1 MTSEIT
7 NKKEMLDMVRVIYP
21 QLEDVSDVE
30 LMKAIALV
38 NKLGLDPLKREVHFV
53 PFKKSVQVVVSYL
66 EYVKRA
72 EKTGLLNGWE
82 VEVGKDELGEYAIV
96 KIYRKDWEYPFT
108 WKTYLNEVKKDNS
121 TWKQMPIFMLK
132 KVAITQ
138 AFRICFPSE
147 TSYLPYEEA
156 EIAQSFR
163 IIPSETSHLPS
174 EEAEVKEQ
182 EQIET
187 KTISEKQR
195 KFLWAIAKEENLTEE
210 EVREIIKSFGYES
223 TKDISIEV
231 FDNIMNAI
239 REAGERKKLNKETED
254 EQGND
259 SQLEY

>member
-1 MTSEIT
+1 MTNAIT
-7 NKKEMLDMVRVIYP
+7 NKKEMLDMVRIIYP
-21 QLEDVSDVE
+21 HLKDVSDVE

-38 NKLGLDPLKREVHFV
+38 NKLGLDPLKKEVHFV
-53 PFKKSVQVVVSYL
+53 PFKNSVQVVVSYL

-82 VEVGKDELGEYAIV
+82 VEAGKDELGEYAIV
-96 KIYRKDWEYPFT
+96 RIYRKDWQYPFT
-108 WKTYLNEVKKDNS
+108 WKTYLNEVKKDTP

-132 KVAITQ
+132 KAAITQ
-138 AFRICFPSE
+138 AFRICFPN
-147 TSYLPYEEA
+147 
-156 EIAQSFR
+156 
-163 IIPSETSHLPS
+163 ETSHLPS
-174 EEAEVKEQ
+174 EEAEAEMEEQ

-231 FDNIMNAI
+231 FDSIVNAI

-259 SQLEY
+259 S

>member
-1 MTSEIT
+1 MTNAIT
-7 NKKEMLDMVRVIYP
+7 NKKEMLDMVRIIYP
-21 QLEDVSDVE
+21 HLKDVSDVE

-53 PFKKSVQVVVSYL
+53 PFKNSVQVVVSYL

-96 KIYRKDWEYPFT
+96 RIYRKDWQYPFT
-108 WKTYLNEVKKDNS
+108 WKTYLNEVKKDTA

-138 AFRICFPSE
+138 AFRICFPNE

-156 EIAQSFR
+156 EAG
-163 IIPSETSHLPS
+163 
-174 EEAEVKEQ
+174 EQ

-195 KFLWAIAKEENLTEE
+195 KFLWTIAKEENLTEE

-231 FDNIMNAI
+231 FDSIMNAI

-254 EQGND
+254 ERND
-259 SQLEY
+259 S